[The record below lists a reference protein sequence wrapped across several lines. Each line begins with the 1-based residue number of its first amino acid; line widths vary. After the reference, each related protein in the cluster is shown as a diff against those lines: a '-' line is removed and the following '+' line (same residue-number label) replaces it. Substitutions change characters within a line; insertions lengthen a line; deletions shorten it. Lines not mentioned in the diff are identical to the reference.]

1 MVKKKRTINAA
12 MPSNMSDAISIFEEI
27 GQINHRNNR
36 YDSRIDELVDV
47 VNSHSDDIEDLEAN
61 KQNTLVAG
69 ANITINGNVISAT
82 SGSEVA
88 MSDNTT
94 GGVNLTV
101 SGTTKTLAKQSDLA
115 SKQNTLIAGEN
126 ITIENNI
133 ISAVGGG
140 LTPEYI
146 TPIIKLI
153 HQRITNIDINCYK
166 IGDYMHIDGEITKA
180 TGTGET
186 INISETL
193 FTIFFGDQYDTSQRY
208 LLPKLKY
215 ANGQSFCE
223 DTFNNSSFINIEKA
237 NGRVWTNKAMGAY
250 DKKLYF
256 NFNYIIQG
264 SEAVTNEQEN

>member
-1 MVKKKRTINAA
+1 MLKKKRTINTA

-36 YDSRIDELVDV
+36 YDASIDELVEV

-69 ANITINGNVISAT
+69 ENITINGNIISST
-82 SGSEVA
+82 SGSKVKI
-88 MSDNTT
+88 SDNPT
-94 GGVNLTV
+94 GGVNITV
-101 SGTTKTLAKQSDLA
+101 NGITRTLAKQSDLA
-115 SKQNTLIAGEN
+115 NKQNTLIAGEN
-126 ITIENNI
+126 INIENNV

-146 TPIIKLI
+146 TPIITQI
-153 HQRITNIDINCYK
+153 HEKITDININCYK
-166 IGDYMHIDGEITKA
+166 IGDLLHIDGEITKV

-186 INISETL
+186 IGSTATL
-193 FTIFFGDQYDTSQRY
+193 FCIFYGRQSDTSQRR

-237 NGRVWTNKAMGAY
+237 NGRLWTNKSMGAY

-264 SEAVTNEQEN
+264 SEAVIDEQEN